1 MKQKPRWTLEMFT
14 AGLAVLCLL
23 LAAAVLAAQPA
34 VWPVLLGLVVLW
46 ALGFVVFRHHLRRW
60 VARWMC
66 GGKFEKSKLR
76 FSLEPLSQ
84 PAALLSGDSILWYN
98 DQFRARLLGG
108 RRSADQPGEQG
119 PAGTGTAALPHA
131 GGAAADFGR
140 VHLGGAQ
147 LYRAG
152 RRREHEPFDL

>member
-76 FSLEPLSQ
+76 FSLEPLSE
-84 PAALLSGDSILWYN
+84 PAALLSGNSILWYN

-108 RRSADQPGEQG
+108 GDLLISRVKRSCRDWNCSSAARRR
-119 PAGTGTAALPHA
+119 
-131 GGAAADFGR
+131 GAAEF
-140 VHLGGAQ
+140 LGGCIGGTQ
-147 LYRAG
+147 SLPCRAAP
-152 RRREHEPFDL
+152 RA